1 MNRTVPTA
9 NLSETEAEKNKRL
22 RRGSKLRA
30 IDKGTCYD
38 VPGKLR
44 RLVHEIESGKH
55 GDVTDVVVAIR
66 CIKNNKA
73 SLNSIFTGK
82 SQPEVLQYMARFL
95 AKECDVS

>member
-1 MNRTVPTA
+1 
-9 NLSETEAEKNKRL
+9 
-22 RRGSKLRA
+22 
-30 IDKGTCYD
+30 
-38 VPGKLR
+38 
-44 RLVHEIESGKH
+44 
-55 GDVTDVVVAIR
+55 VVVAIR